1 MAHPLLMKIPAVNDA
16 SAAPTATLKSAA
28 IYRRLL
34 RYAAPHWRVLAAG
47 IVAMILYAASEAFT
61 MRLVA
66 PLLDRGFNL
75 DHRDAEF
82 IAILPWVVIG
92 LFIVRAA
99 SNFSSNYCMAWVSQQ
114 VSAQLRGEVFDQM
127 LHVPIPYHDRTRNAD
142 LLVKLTYHVGQVS
155 ELTTGILTSVVKS
168 GFTIVGLLWV
178 MLFNSWKLTL
188 ISLVLGPIVAT
199 SVRYVSRRSRTL
211 SKRLQDSMGGVTH
224 VADEAITGRRVVKVY
239 GGEASENKRFGQVNQ
254 YIRLQ
259 MLKQVVTS
267 SGSSALVLLIAGIAV
282 AIILYLATGKEWM
295 REMSPGTFASF
306 LGAMLAL
313 RGPLSS
319 LSGLNERIQRGL
331 TAGADLFGFLDVPRE
346 TSGGTR
352 TVDRARGDVR
362 FDAASF
368 RYAADAKD
376 AVDGVS
382 LEVRAGQTVAFVGR
396 SGSGK
401 STLLSMLPRFYD
413 PQSGRILLDG
423 VDVREYRL
431 ANLRR
436 QIALVDQNVVLF
448 NASIGENIAYGAGDV
463 TRDQI
468 VAAAKAAYAW
478 DFIEKLP
485 QQLDAPAGQNGVAL
499 SGGQRQRIAIARA
512 LLKNAPLLILDE
524 ATSALD
530 TESERYIQAALDQ
543 LVKGRTTLVIAHRL
557 STIQNADLIAVMRDG
572 KIVETGK
579 HADLLALGGVYA
591 SLHQMQ
597 FQEP

>member
-1 MAHPLLMKIPAVNDA
+1 MKPFAV
-16 SAAPTATLKSAA
+16 
-28 IYRRLL
+28 YRRLL

-47 IVAMILYAASEAFT
+47 VIAMILYAASEALT

-75 DHRDAEF
+75 TNRDAGF
-82 IAILPWVVIG
+82 IAILPWAVIA
-92 LFIVRAA
+92 LFIVRAS
-99 SNFSSNYCMAWVSQQ
+99 SNFGSNYCMAWVSQQ
-114 VSAQLRGEVFDQM
+114 VSAQLRAEVFDQM
-127 LHVPIPYHDRTRNAD
+127 LHLPIPYHDRTRNAD

-168 GFTIVGLLWV
+168 GFTIIGLLWV
-178 MLFNSWKLTL
+178 MIFNSWKLTL

-239 GGEASENKRFGQVNQ
+239 GGEQSESRRFGEVNQ
-254 YIRLQ
+254 YIRRQ

-267 SGSSALVLLIAGIAV
+267 SGSSALVLLIAGVAV
-282 AIILYLATGKEWM
+282 AIILYLATDQAWM

-331 TAGADLFGFLDVPRE
+331 TAGADLFGFFDVPRE
-346 TSGGTR
+346 SAGGTR
-352 TVDRARGDVR
+352 TLDRARGAVR
-362 FDAASF
+362 FDAVTF
-368 RYAADAKD
+368 RYADDAKN
-376 AVDGVS
+376 AVDRVT
-382 LEVRAGQTVAFVGR
+382 LDVAPGQTVAFVGR

-413 PQSGRILLDG
+413 PQSGRILLDD
-423 VDVREYRL
+423 VDVRDYRL
-431 ANLRR
+431 PDLRR

-448 NASIGENIAYGAGDV
+448 NASVGENIAYGATDGV
-463 TRDQI
+463 TREQI
-468 VAAAKAAYAW
+468 IAAAKAAYAW

-485 QQLDAPAGQNGVAL
+485 QQLDTPVGQNGVAL

-512 LLKNAPLLILDE
+512 LLKNAPILILDE

-530 TESERYIQAALDQ
+530 TESERYIQAALDA

-557 STIQNADLIAVMRDG
+557 STIQNADLIAVMGEGR
-572 KIVETGK
+572 IVETGK
-579 HADLLALGGVYA
+579 HAELLALGGVYA

>member
-1 MAHPLLMKIPAVNDA
+1 
-16 SAAPTATLKSAA
+16 
-28 IYRRLL
+28 
-34 RYAAPHWRVLAAG
+34 
-47 IVAMILYAASEAFT
+47 
-61 MRLVA
+61 
-66 PLLDRGFNL
+66 
-75 DHRDAEF
+75 
-82 IAILPWVVIG
+82 
-92 LFIVRAA
+92 
-99 SNFSSNYCMAWVSQQ
+99 
-114 VSAQLRGEVFDQM
+114 
-127 LHVPIPYHDRTRNAD
+127 
-142 LLVKLTYHVGQVS
+142 
-155 ELTTGILTSVVKS
+155 VKS

-178 MLFNSWKLTL
+178 MIFNSWKLTL

-239 GGEASENKRFGQVNQ
+239 GGEQSETKRFGEVNQ
-254 YIRLQ
+254 YIRRQ

-282 AIILYLATGKEWM
+282 AIILYLATDQAWM

-331 TAGADLFGFLDVPRE
+331 TAGADLFGFFDVPRE
-346 TSGGTR
+346 RSGGTR
-352 TVDRARGDVR
+352 TLDRARGEVR
-362 FDAASF
+362 FEEVTF
-368 RYAADAKD
+368 RYADDAKNALD
-376 AVDGVS
+376 RVTLDVAP
-382 LEVRAGQTVAFVGR
+382 GQTVAFVGR

-413 PQSGRILLDG
+413 PQAGRVFLDG
-423 VDVREYRL
+423 VDVRDYRL
-431 ANLRR
+431 PDLRR

-448 NASIGENIAYGAGDV
+448 NASVGENIAYGAPDNV

-468 VAAAKAAYAW
+468 IAAAKAAYAW

-485 QQLDAPAGQNGVAL
+485 LELDTPVGQNGVAL

-512 LLKNAPLLILDE
+512 LLKNAPILILDE

-530 TESERYIQAALDQ
+530 TESERYIQAALDV

-557 STIQNADLIAVMRDG
+557 STIQNADLIAVMGEGR
-572 KIVETGK
+572 IVEVGK
-579 HADLLALGGVYA
+579 HAELLALGGVYA